1 MDTNDHSLHV
11 FTSMCWTVAIKISIK
26 AVLPTLQKILIVIF
40 IEKNISYIY
49 TNNILKNS
57 FHIIMTVLRCIER

>member
-1 MDTNDHSLHV
+1 MDINDHSLHV

-26 AVLPTLQKILIVIF
+26 TVLSTFQKILIVIF
-40 IEKNISYIY
+40 IEKNISYNY

-57 FHIIMTVLRCIER
+57 FSIIMTGLRCIE

>member
-11 FTSMCWTVAIKISIK
+11 FTSMCWTVSIKISIK
-26 AVLPTLQKILIVIF
+26 AVQSTLQKILIIF
-40 IEKNISYIY
+40 IEKNISYNY

-57 FHIIMTVLRCIER
+57 FYIIMTVLRCIER